1 MIICGIDVGQKGAV
15 GFINTAN
22 GNATVHNIPYIDGEV
37 DACQLREYL
46 MWLAPSVIWIE
57 EVHSMPRQGVK
68 SMFTFG
74 RSFGATVA
82 VARLT
87 GIPVEFV
94 IPQVWKPAVGIPP
107 KSDKKYGL
115 RLARELFPDVD
126 LHWESKDG
134 RADALL
140 IAEYGRRLHEGTI

>member
-1 MIICGIDVGQKGAV
+1 MIICGIDVGKNGAV
-15 GFINTAN
+15 GFINTSN
-22 GNATVHNIPYIDGEV
+22 GNATVHDMPYIKDEV
-37 DACQLREYL
+37 DANQLREYL
-46 MWLAPSVIWIE
+46 MWLNPSVIWIE
-57 EVHSMPRQGVK
+57 KVHSMSGQGVR

-140 IAEYGRRLHEGTI
+140 IAVYGRKVLETRS